1 MSKETTRFFLPF
13 AVPAAD
19 RDRPFEKRM
28 EMATILCLAESER
41 KKGKGVILKKP
52 KEELVFI
59 AEAYYPMWLV
69 PWMNRGLLFDGL
81 SVITHTFVYDKL
93 PDVKNFADSV
103 KGSTETREAY
113 AAFLSDSLNYFH
125 NFTGK
130 EEKTIE
136 GLVTNDD
143 LIRDFASYLPEAK
156 TVKQP
161 IIDKAILSPSLDET
175 EISSFTQELS
185 NLRVVIMD
193 DITNLDQSMKLLS
206 DTTKSHVKNIREEI
220 TETRTKFNEKI
231 EALKPSVME
240 KVREIQKKYNEKIAE
255 LSKEMDSELYRLHS
269 ERAKLAQAKE
279 RARVNLE
286 RCEAGIKSSK
296 LRKDETGAHRWKL
309 EAENCKKERSSLEK
323 SLKALDRR
331 LRNTEAEKQLKIS
344 ALRSEYNIR
353 AEEAMKG
360 LMDLEAS
367 RDAKI
372 GMRQQEIESLED
384 STSTVISQI
393 DGLVKLKK
401 AVMNQ
406 LDKMGIAK
414 KPKKNTLIYVPFY
427 LACYQVEAKKRYT
440 AYSPSIASSLGI
452 LTKLKGVF
460 GIARTK
466 SLLQPRSKPIKN
478 FLNQLLTLLEKNP
491 VFEKEISDAG
501 IQANILKTA
510 ETREK
515 IKHGLEDLRD
525 EGWISESELQKFSE
539 MLT

>member
-1 MSKETTRFFLPF
+1 
-13 AVPAAD
+13 
-19 RDRPFEKRM
+19 
-28 EMATILCLAESER
+28 
-41 KKGKGVILKKP
+41 
-52 KEELVFI
+52 
-59 AEAYYPMWLV
+59 
-69 PWMNRGLLFDGL
+69 
-81 SVITHTFVYDKL
+81 
-93 PDVKNFADSV
+93 
-103 KGSTETREAY
+103 
-113 AAFLSDSLNYFH
+113 
-125 NFTGK
+125 
-130 EEKTIE
+130 
-136 GLVTNDD
+136 
-143 LIRDFASYLPEAK
+143 
-156 TVKQP
+156 
-161 IIDKAILSPSLDET
+161 
-175 EISSFTQELS
+175 
-185 NLRVVIMD
+185 
-193 DITNLDQSMKLLS
+193 
-206 DTTKSHVKNIREEI
+206 
-220 TETRTKFNEKI
+220 
-231 EALKPSVME
+231 ME

-255 LSKEMDSELYRLHS
+255 LSKEMDQELYRLHS
-269 ERAKLAQAKE
+269 ERAKLQQAKE

-296 LRKDETGAHRWKL
+296 LRKDETGTHRWKL
-309 EAENCKKERSSLEK
+309 EAENCKKECSSLEK
-323 SLKALDRR
+323 SLKALDKR

-384 STSTVISQI
+384 STSTIISQI

-501 IQANILKTA
+501 IQVNILKTA
-510 ETREK
+510 ETRER
-515 IKHGLEDLRD
+515 IRNGLEDLRD
-525 EGWISESELQKFSE
+525 EGWISEGELQRFSE
-539 MLT
+539 MLAKA